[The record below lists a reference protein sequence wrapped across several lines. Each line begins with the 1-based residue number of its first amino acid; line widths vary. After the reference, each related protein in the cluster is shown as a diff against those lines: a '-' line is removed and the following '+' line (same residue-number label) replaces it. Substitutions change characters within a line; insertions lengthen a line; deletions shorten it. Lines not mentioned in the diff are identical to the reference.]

1 MIGVCG
7 VPVDVLCNVPSRSE
21 GGDVKD
27 AIEFVLQNFGE
38 MNKLWVRMA
47 HQGANRD
54 RAKREKERQHLRT
67 LACGSLLVQTRI
79 AHVCAVLS
87 VHSSMDPNPCLPSP
101 RENVDLIAR
110 GHS

>member
-87 VHSSMDPNPCLPSP
+87 V
-101 RENVDLIAR
+101 R
-110 GHS
+110 GGLGH